1 MKHPKLA
8 LTFFVI
14 LFLIIFA
21 KYQSDK
27 TKKAENDKLLS
38 NNIEFTGKIKSI
50 TISNNHCFAIILVD
64 ILQANVDSFNSDLK
78 DQFFPYA
85 IKNGQ
90 AEIYTTICNET
101 KPSIGTIIK
110 LNSDRRKLIL
120 EKNKKMTETEIYLSS
135 EKPNIKFI
143 KENTK
148 LK

>member
-8 LTFFVI
+8 LIFFIV
-14 LFLIIFA
+14 FCLIIFV

-27 TKKAENDKLLS
+27 TIRAEDDKLLS
-38 NNIEFTGKIKSI
+38 NNIIFTGKIKSI
-50 TISNNHCFAIILVD
+50 TISNNHCFAIILID
-64 ILQANVDSFNSDLK
+64 ILQTNVNYFNPGIK
-78 DQFFPYA
+78 DKFFPYT

-110 LNSDRRKLIL
+110 LNSNRRKLIL

-143 KENTK
+143 NENTK